1 MGAGSSAKYVP
12 IFMRRARTTRWRAS
26 PSAMRSKP
34 VEAGWSSWVIPR
46 ITRPPRSFAR
56 ARGWDRENREGVRM
70 TDSFSPASGA
80 PRFDSLLIVR
90 LSAMGDIIHTLPA
103 AAALRQTFPQATLGW
118 LIEERWAELLCTLRY
133 PRSGPRSPQR
143 PLVDRVHSVNTSE
156 WRHAPFSFNTWQQ
169 MAVGLSQLRGI
180 QYDAVIDFQ
189 GAVRSALLARWS
201 GAPIVYGS
209 TQPRENAA
217 SMFYTR
223 SVLPNGPHVV
233 EQALALAGAII
244 PTRMVEPQIEFPVDP
259 DAENKISGLAADVND
274 FAILNPGA
282 GWGAKRWPAERYG
295 QVAKELAEDGLCSLI
310 NYGPGEEELA
320 VAVEA
325 AGEGAARRVSCS
337 VSELIALT
345 RRARLL
351 IGGDTGPM
359 HLAAALKIPVVAIFG
374 PTNPARNGP
383 FGTRSIVLRSAR
395 SMTDHTRHRQPEQ
408 GLLEITVGEVVAA
421 SRKLLQSPVAETRL
435 AKPQ

>member
-1 MGAGSSAKYVP
+1 
-12 IFMRRARTTRWRAS
+12 
-26 PSAMRSKP
+26 
-34 VEAGWSSWVIPR
+34 
-46 ITRPPRSFAR
+46 
-56 ARGWDRENREGVRM
+56 M
-70 TDSFSPASGA
+70 TDAFSLTAGT
-80 PRFDSLLIVR
+80 PRFNSLLVVR

-103 AAALRQTFPQATLGW
+103 AAALRRAFPHATLGW
-118 LIEERWAELLCTLRY
+118 LVEERWAELLCTLRH
-133 PRSGPRSPQR
+133 PRSGRRSPQR
-143 PLVDRVHSVNTSE
+143 PLVDRVHTVNTAE
-156 WRHAPFSFNTWQQ
+156 WRRAPFSFNTWQQ
-169 MAVGLSQLRGI
+169 MAVGLSELRGTR
-180 QYDAVIDFQ
+180 YDAAIDFQ

-209 TQPRENAA
+209 AQPRENAA

-223 SVLPNGPHVV
+223 QVLLNTNGTHVV
-233 EQALALAGAII
+233 QQALALAGAVISSAIVSTGII
-244 PTRMVEPQIEFPVDP
+244 PTEIIPTPMANPQVEFPVDP
-259 DAENKISGLAADVND
+259 DAENKIAGLTADGRG

-295 QVAKELAEDGLCSLI
+295 QVAKELAKDGLCSLV
-310 NYGPGEEELA
+310 NYGPGEKELA
-320 VAVEA
+320 EAVEA
-325 AGEGAARRVSCS
+325 VSEGAARKISCS

-383 FGTRSIVLRSAR
+383 FGTQSIVLRSAS
-395 SMTDHTRHRQPEQ
+395 SMTDHTRRPEPEQ

-421 SRKLLQSPVAETRL
+421 ARKLLQRDVAEARIAEPGL
-435 AKPQ
+435 PESSE

>member
-1 MGAGSSAKYVP
+1 M
-12 IFMRRARTTRWRAS
+12 I
-26 PSAMRSKP
+26 
-34 VEAGWSSWVIPR
+34 
-46 ITRPPRSFAR
+46 
-56 ARGWDRENREGVRM
+56 
-70 TDSFSPASGA
+70 DSFSLRPGT

-103 AAALRQTFPQATLGW
+103 AAALRQAFPQATLGW

-133 PRSGPRSPQR
+133 PRSGRRSPQR

-156 WRHAPFSFNTWQQ
+156 WRRAPFSFNTWQQ

-217 SMFYTR
+217 NMLYTR
-223 SVLPNGPHVV
+223 KVLPNGTHVV
-233 EQALALAGAII
+233 QQALALAGAII
-244 PTRMVEPQIEFPVDP
+244 PTPITPTRMVEPQVEFPVDP
-259 DAENKISGLAADVND
+259 DAERKIADLTADVSD

-295 QVAKELAEDGLCSLI
+295 QVAKELANDGLCSLV

-351 IGGDTGPM
+351 IGGDTGPI

-383 FGTRSIVLRSAR
+383 FGTQSIVLRSA
-395 SMTDHTRHRQPEQ
+395 SSLTDHTRHREPEQ
-408 GLLEITVGEVVAA
+408 GLLEITVGEVIAA
-421 SRKLLQSPVAETRL
+421 TRKLLQTSLADTRFT
-435 AKPQ
+435 K

>member
-1 MGAGSSAKYVP
+1 
-12 IFMRRARTTRWRAS
+12 
-26 PSAMRSKP
+26 
-34 VEAGWSSWVIPR
+34 
-46 ITRPPRSFAR
+46 
-56 ARGWDRENREGVRM
+56 M
-70 TDSFSPASGA
+70 TDSFSLSGGI

-90 LSAMGDIIHTLPA
+90 LSAMGDIIHTCPA
-103 AAALRQTFPQATLGW
+103 AAVLRQAFPQATLGW

-133 PRSGPRSPQR
+133 PRSGQRSPQR
-143 PLVDRVHSVNTSE
+143 PLVDRIHSVNTAE
-156 WRHAPFSFNTWQQ
+156 CRHAPFSFNTWQQ

-201 GAPIVYGS
+201 GAPLVYGS

-223 SVLPNGPHVV
+223 RVLLKTNGSHVV
-233 EQALALAGAII
+233 EQALALAGAIAPLSII
-244 PTRMVEPQIEFPVDP
+244 PTCMAEPQVEFPVDP
-259 DAENKISGLAADVND
+259 DAEHKIAGLTANVND

-295 QVAKELAEDGLCSLI
+295 QVAKELAKDGLCSLV

-320 VAVEA
+320 VAVET
-325 AGEGAARRVSCS
+325 AGEGTARKISCS

-359 HLAAALKIPVVAIFG
+359 HLAAALKLPVVAIFG

-383 FGTRSIVLRSAR
+383 FGTRSIVLRSAS
-395 SMTDHTRHRQPEQ
+395 SMTDHTRYREPEQ
-408 GLLEITVGEVVAA
+408 GLLEITVGELVAA
-421 SRKLLQSPVAETRL
+421 TRKLLQSHVAEPRL
-435 AKPQ
+435 AKSK